1 MSGAAYNLAEG
12 FDAYKTY
19 LALKR
24 HFTSDYD
31 YFRYNGKVK
40 ASLESFL
47 RRKDK
52 FFFRKLAKKYD
63 NEQLIEFFVSN
74 FLIGDNWIGNLVSQE
89 SEENY
94 VRYQRR
100 MQSLSYNFDSELRWL
115 VDYCGS
121 NDLELDSLLLVESS
135 DHPLLLRLLL
145 QKKVSIETVILLN
158 DSLGFI
164 RYWNKKLDD
173 IVWEEKSKLIDNYRK
188 FLHYDS
194 KTFRKKLKEIIDES

>member
-194 KTFRKKLKEIIDES
+194 KTFRKKLKEIINES